1 MDRRTFMLG
10 AAAFAAGCSRQE
22 SDPVVAGP
30 PTVAPLGV
38 QLYSVRDMMAEDVA
52 ATLDLVASIGFAEV
66 EFAGYFGHSPTEMR
80 AMLNAAGLRAP
91 AAHIGK
97 DLFDADLD
105 RLIQEAAEVG
115 HAFVIVPWLSE
126 SERSID
132 DYRRHAEDFNRY
144 GEACAAAGIQFAYH
158 NHEFEFE
165 ETDGEIPY
173 DILLAETDP
182 ALVQMEL
189 DLAWARA
196 GNADPVA
203 YFTAWPGR
211 FPMLHLKDLRAGE
224 EADIGTGDVDFDA
237 VLAHA
242 GLAGL
247 KHGFVERDNAVDPAG
262 SLRVNHDAMRPIWA
276 KYMAVTAAG

>member
-10 AAAFAAGCSRQE
+10 AAALVAACSRSNSRTPAAE
-22 SDPVVAGP
+22 RVDAP
-30 PTVAPLGV
+30 PLGV

-66 EFAGYFGHSPTEMR
+66 EFAGYFGHSPAGMR
-80 AMLNAAGLRAP
+80 GLLEAAGLTAP
-91 AAHIGK
+91 AAHIAK
-97 DLFDADLD
+97 ELFASDLD
-105 RLIQEAAEVG
+105 RTIEDAAAVG
-115 HAFVIVPWLSE
+115 HNYVVVPWLPDT
-126 SERSID
+126 ERSID

-262 SLRVNHDAMRPIWA
+262 SLRVNHDAMRPIWT

>member
-1 MDRRTFMLG
+1 
-10 AAAFAAGCSRQE
+10 
-22 SDPVVAGP
+22 
-30 PTVAPLGV
+30 
-38 QLYSVRDMMAEDVA
+38 MAEDVA

-66 EFAGYFGHSPTEMR
+66 EFAGYFGHSPAGMR
-80 AMLNAAGLRAP
+80 GLLEAAGLAAP
-91 AAHIGK
+91 AAHIAK
-97 DLFDADLD
+97 ERFASDLERTIEDA
-105 RLIQEAAEVG
+105 AAVG
-115 HAFVIVPWLSE
+115 HSYVVVPWLPDT
-126 SERSID
+126 ERSLD

-144 GEACAAAGIQFAYH
+144 GEACAAAGLRFAYH

-173 DILLAETDP
+173 DVLLAETDP
-182 ALVQMEL
+182 TLVQMEL

-224 EADIGTGDVDFDA
+224 EADIGTGEVDFDA

-242 GLAGL
+242 DLAGL

-262 SLRVNHDAMRPIWA
+262 SLQVSHDAMRPIWT
-276 KYMAVTAAG
+276 KYMAATAAG